1 MSSPT
6 HLLPQRRRLA
16 ATAAALLGAATGI
29 AILLNLLLDHSLG
42 GALAANLLLLVLP
55 LPALY
60 ALWVRP
66 LASELER
73 RASLQGQLERQG
85 LQDSLTLLPNRVW
98 LQQHLTEAVAEAR
111 RNGVPLALIVLDLRR
126 FRVVNG
132 TLGHATGDRLLEQVA
147 TRLQNELRGDDAAA
161 RLGADVFGILRHGV
175 EPGTASEAAERLYQL
190 MEAPFQIDQT
200 PIELEAH
207 CGVATFP
214 ALADDGVQLLQRA
227 ELALNQ
233 AKADGERFA
242 IFKGEKDTDSRR
254 RLLMFGMLRGALQRN
269 ELLLHYQPKLDLTS
283 GAIVGAEALVR
294 WDSPELG
301 RVSPGE
307 FIPLAEQTSLIKP
320 LTAWVLEE
328 ALRQLVAWEAAGIR
342 TRVAVNLSARNL
354 TDEKLPERIAELL
367 ELGHIKP
374 KRMMMEI
381 TESAVMQNPERAA
394 VVLERLREIGVGL
407 SIDEFGTGYSSL
419 TYLRTLPADELK
431 IDRSFVQEIDANEG
445 NATIV
450 RSVINLAHSLGLKVV
465 AEGVETEAELRR
477 LITLGC
483 DLAQGYLISRPL
495 PASDFA
501 SFLAHHHKSPTA
513 LALASLRVSPS
524 VTHNP
529 VVAAPPQSSVRPS
542 LRESLKSI
550 RA

>member
-1 MSSPT
+1 M
-6 HLLPQRRRLA
+6 LPLTDLPPRSRLA
-16 ATAAALLGAATGI
+16 ATAALLLGAAAGS
-29 AILLNLLLDHSLG
+29 AVLANLLLDHEFAN
-42 GALAANLLLLVLP
+42 ALAGSLLLLLLP
-55 LPALY
+55 LPALH
-60 ALWVRP
+60 ALWHRP
-66 LASELER
+66 LQRELAR
-73 RASLQGQLERQG
+73 RTNLQVELERQG

-98 LQQHLTEAVAEAR
+98 LQQHLTEAIEIAR
-111 RNGVPLALIVLDLRR
+111 RNGVPLALIVIDLRR
-126 FRVVNG
+126 FQVVNG
-132 TLGHATGDRLLEQVA
+132 TLGHATGDRLLEQMA
-147 TRLQNELRGDDAAA
+147 TRLQNELRGDDRAA

-175 EPGTASEAAERLYQL
+175 DPKTAGQAAERLYQL
-190 MEAPFQIDQT
+190 METPFTIDQT
-200 PIELEAH
+200 PIEMEAH

-269 ELLLHYQPKLDLTS
+269 ELLLHYQPKLDLTT

-301 RVSPGE
+301 RVAPGE

-354 TDEKLPERIAELL
+354 ADEKLPERVAELL
-367 ELGHIKP
+367 ELGHVTP
-374 KRMMMEI
+374 DRLMMEI

-407 SIDEFGTGYSSL
+407 SIDDFGTGYSSL

-445 NATIV
+445 NATIA

-501 SFLAHHHKSPTA
+501 NYLSHHHKSPTA
-513 LALASLRVSPS
+513 LALASLRVAPA

-529 VVAAPPQSSVRPS
+529 MVAAPPQSSVRPS

>member
-1 MSSPT
+1 MPSPT
-6 HLLPQRRRLA
+6 DLTPQRRLVV
-16 ATAAALLGAATGI
+16 TAAALLGAALAS
-29 AILLNLLLDHSLG
+29 AILLRLLLAHSFVATLVWS
-42 GALAANLLLLVLP
+42 LVLLLMPAPVLY
-55 LPALY
+55 L
-60 ALWVRP
+60 LWHRP
-66 LASELER
+66 LQRELSH
-73 RASLQGQLERQG
+73 RASQQVELERQG

-98 LQQHLTEAVAEAR
+98 LQQHLSDAVASAR
-111 RNGVPLALIVLDLRR
+111 RNGVSLALIVLDLRR
-126 FRVVNG
+126 FQVVNG

-175 EPGTASEAAERLYQL
+175 DPRTASQAAERLYQL
-190 MEAPFQIDQT
+190 METPFLIDQT
-200 PIELEAH
+200 PIELEAL

-214 ALADDGVQLLQRA
+214 SLAEDGVQLLQRA
-227 ELALNQ
+227 ETALNQ

-269 ELLLHYQPKLDLTS
+269 ELLLHYQPKLDLNT

-328 ALRQLVAWEAAGIR
+328 ALRQLVAWEGAGIR

-354 TDEKLPERIAELL
+354 ADEKLPERIAELL
-367 ELGHIKP
+367 ELGHVRP
-374 KRMMMEI
+374 DRMMMEI

-394 VVLERLREIGVGL
+394 VVLERLREIGVTL
-407 SIDEFGTGYSSL
+407 SLDDFGTGYSSL

-431 IDRSFVQEIDANEG
+431 IDRSFVREIDANEG

-450 RSVINLAHSLGLKVV
+450 RSVINLAHGLGLKVV
-465 AEGVETEAELRR
+465 AEGVETDAELKR

-501 SFLAHHHKSPTA
+501 SYLSHHHKSPTA
-513 LALASLRVSPS
+513 LALASLRIQPAA
-524 VTHNP
+524 THNP
-529 VVAAPPQSSVRPS
+529 IVAAPQSSVRPS

>member
-1 MSSPT
+1 MPSPPFLSSKP
-6 HLLPQRRRLA
+6 RLV
-16 ATAAALLGAATGI
+16 ATGAALLGAAL
-29 AILLNLLLDHSLG
+29 ASALVLSLWLG
-42 GALAANLLLLVLP
+42 RAFGTAFGASLLLVLVP
-55 LPALY
+55 LPALFW
-60 ALWVRP
+60 LWQRP
-66 LASELER
+66 LQRELERRESQQSELER
-73 RASLQGQLERQG
+73 RG
-85 LQDSLTLLPNRVW
+85 LHDSLTLLPNRVW
-98 LQQHLTEAVAEAR
+98 LQQHLAEAVETAR
-111 RNGVPLALIVLDLRR
+111 RNGEPLALIVLDLRR
-126 FRVVNG
+126 FQVVNG
-132 TLGHATGDRLLEQVA
+132 TLGHVTGDRLLEQVA
-147 TRLQNELRGDDAAA
+147 SRLQHELRGEDAAA

-175 EPGTASEAAERLYQL
+175 DPRTASQAAERLYQL
-190 MEAPFQIDQT
+190 METPFLIDQT
-200 PIELEAH
+200 PIELEAL

-214 ALADDGVQLLQRA
+214 ALAEDGVQLLQRA
-227 ELALNQ
+227 EMAVHQ
-233 AKADGERFA
+233 AKRDGERFA

-269 ELLLHYQPKLDLTS
+269 ELLLHYQPKLDLTT

-328 ALRQLVAWEAAGIR
+328 ALRQLVAWESAGIR

-367 ELGHIKP
+367 ELGHVKP
-374 KRMMMEI
+374 ERMMMEI

-394 VVLERLREIGVGL
+394 VVLERLREIGVAL
-407 SIDEFGTGYSSL
+407 SIDDFGTGYSSL

-431 IDRSFVQEIDANEG
+431 IDRSFVREIDANEG
-445 NATIV
+445 NATIA

-465 AEGVETEAELRR
+465 AEGVETEAELKR

-495 PASDFA
+495 PASDLA
-501 SFLAHHHKSPTA
+501 SFLSHHHRSPTA
-513 LALASLRVSPS
+513 LALASLRIQPATTHSPI
-524 VTHNP
+524 
-529 VVAAPPQSSVRPS
+529 VAAPQSSVRPS